1 VLNQVVDI
9 HVFRE
14 IGHNLF
20 NLLFLHLIPF
30 SKVDRELSLCSPIRR
45 NRPVA
50 SYQRH
55 PIKDCVAIHDIFQN
69 SNGPKKIWSGESHA
83 CNSQLFS

>member
-20 NLLFLHLIPF
+20 NLLFLHLTPF
-30 SKVDRELSLCSPIRR
+30 CQRLTANCHFAALSGGIDRW
-45 NRPVA
+45 
-50 SYQRH
+50 H

-69 SNGPKKIWSGESHA
+69 SDGPKKIWSGESHA
-83 CNSQLFS
+83 CSSQLFS